1 VFPCN
6 RKVVQLFS
14 RLSTQWRTGM
24 GGPTGMDYTLPL
36 KLMDRMNLSQKDYD
50 QMLDDLYVMEVAALN
65 EMSKEDK

>member
-24 GGPTGMDYTLPL
+24 GGPTGLDYTLPL
-36 KLMDRMNLSQKDYD
+36 KLMDRMQLNEKDYD
-50 QMLDDLYVMEVAALN
+50 EMIDDLTVMEMAALN
-65 EMSKEDK
+65 EMSKKED